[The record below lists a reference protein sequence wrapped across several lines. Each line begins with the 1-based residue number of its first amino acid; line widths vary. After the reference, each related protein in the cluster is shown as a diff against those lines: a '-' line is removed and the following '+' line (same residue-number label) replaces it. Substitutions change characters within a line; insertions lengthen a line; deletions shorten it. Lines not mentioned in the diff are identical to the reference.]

1 MKPTLFETMLRSLY
15 PPCCLL
21 CAAPVDRDFG
31 LCPPCWRDMPFI
43 SQPACM
49 FLGMPIAA
57 DKLEGPTPCDSCFR
71 APPAWEAGRAALLYQ
86 RSAKGL
92 ILAMKHGDRTDCF
105 KPAASWL
112 FVAYQDL
119 LTPDTIVTAVP
130 LHWRRYLN
138 RKYNQAA
145 FLGQHVARLANI
157 SYEPFLLKRHR
168 ATAPLDTAS
177 SAERR
182 ARMQN
187 TVALNPARAQALYN
201 KPVLIIDDVMTSGAT
216 LTAAAQACRAGQPQK
231 ISVAIL
237 ARTPKNDY

>member
-1 MKPTLFETMLRSLY
+1 MF
-15 PPCCLL
+15 C
-21 CAAPVDRDFG
+21 G
-31 LCPPCWRDMPFI
+31 L
-43 SQPACM
+43 
-49 FLGMPIAA
+49 PIAA
-57 DKLEGPTPCDSCFR
+57 DKLEGPTPCDSCFS

-86 RSAKGL
+86 RSAKGF

-112 FVAYQDL
+112 FAACQDL

-157 SYEPFLLKRHR
+157 SYEPFLLKRRR

-177 SAERR
+177 SAERH

-187 TVALNPARAQALYN
+187 TISLNPARAKALYN
-201 KPVLIIDDVMTSGAT
+201 KPVLIIDDVMT
-216 LTAAAQACRAGQPQK
+216 
-231 ISVAIL
+231 
-237 ARTPKNDY
+237 